1 MKEQA
6 QALLPSLCS
15 RENPM
20 SEPFGKMME
29 VLLLVLPLGGA
40 VMLRFFGG
48 QELFSRQVR
57 RIALGG
63 IFLVLSVLVFLTKT
77 HSGGLPGMSLTGVL
91 LLLAVWFPVALLVE
105 IEKEQGQTSGVL
117 SFLLLFFST
126 GFVLSPFPS
135 LVLLFWGG
143 VLGTTYLL
151 FRMFYGSRPT
161 GNLPFALPALLSCAL
176 FSMTFFPSSRSFA
189 SLAFLLFLPFFPFQR
204 WMSFTPRTGSATVWT
219 AVRLVLFIL
228 SAWGI
233 RRWAPL
239 PFSGEDSAFLV
250 FLCLS
255 GLAQIQ
261 GALLALGEPVARKRI
276 AAAIFSQMALL
287 TPIVLME
294 FPRHAGRSM
303 VLVLSLL
310 FPALA
315 LSRLTDHLER
325 ETRRQNLSD
334 MGGLFREMP
343 RADRLFFFFVL
354 MISAMPG
361 SGLFSGVLASERG
374 TVGPV
379 FWGWVGMAIAGVVL
393 VQWALWQ
400 AWEQI
405 FLGRP
410 KEGALPMSDIT
421 SGSAGL
427 MGVSFLPLLI
437 LAIWPEILDRLLSSP
452 GAGK

>member
-1 MKEQA
+1 MKEPA
-6 QALLPSLCS
+6 EALLRKLFS
-15 RENPM
+15 RESPM

-29 VLLLVLPLGGA
+29 EFLLAVPLGGA
-40 VMLRFFGG
+40 IGVRIFGR
-48 QELFSRQVR
+48 QEAISRQVR
-57 RIALGG
+57 RVGLGVMVLIVAFLLILQRIPSEDFQALPVIGLL
-63 IFLVLSVLVFLTKT
+63 ILLTVW
-77 HSGGLPGMSLTGVL
+77 LP
-91 LLLAVWFPVALLVE
+91 AALLVK
-105 IEKEQGQTSGVL
+105 IEKEQGQTSGIL
-117 SFLLLFFST
+117 GFLLLFFAA

-135 LVLLFWGG
+135 LALLFWWG
-143 VLGTTYLL
+143 VMGASYLL

-161 GNLPFALPALLSCAL
+161 GNLPFALPALLSCLL
-176 FSMTFFPSSRSFA
+176 FPLMFFPSFRSFA
-189 SLAFLLFLPFFPFQR
+189 SLSFLLFMPFFPFQR

-228 SAWGI
+228 SVWGI

-239 PFSGEDSAFLV
+239 PFSEGDTAFDV
-250 FLCLS
+250 FLGLS

-287 TPIVLME
+287 TPIVLLE
-294 FPRHAGRSM
+294 FPRSPGRSM
-303 VLVLSLL
+303 VLIFSLL

-315 LSRLTDHLER
+315 LGLLTDHLER

-361 SGLFSGVLASERG
+361 SGLFSAVLAADAG
-374 TVGPV
+374 KVDHV
-379 FWGWVGMAIAGVVL
+379 FWVWVGVVIAGVVL
-393 VQWALWQ
+393 LQWALWQ

-405 FLGRP
+405 FLGLP
-410 KEGALPMSDIT
+410 KKGALPVSDISSCT
-421 SGSAGL
+421 AGL
-427 MGVSFLPLLI
+427 MGFSLLPLVF
-437 LAIWPEILDRLLSSP
+437 LAVWPEILDKVLWSP
-452 GAGK
+452 GGGK

>member
-1 MKEQA
+1 
-6 QALLPSLCS
+6 
-15 RENPM
+15 M
-20 SEPFGKMME
+20 SEPFGKIME
-29 VLLLVLPLGGA
+29 VLLLFLPLGGA
-40 VMLRFFGG
+40 VVLRFFGRR
-48 QELFSRQVR
+48 ERLSRQVR

-63 IFLVLSVLVFLTKT
+63 MLLALSFLLLLTQT
-77 HSGGLPGMSLTGVL
+77 HSGELPGMSLTGIL
-91 LLLAVWFPVALLVE
+91 LLLAVWVPVTLLVK
-105 IEKEQGQTSGVL
+105 IEKEQGRTSGAL
-117 SFLLLFFST
+117 SFLLLFFSA

-135 LVLLFWGG
+135 LVLPFWGG

-161 GNLPFALPALLSCAL
+161 GNLPFALPALLSLAL

-204 WMSFTPRTGSATVWT
+204 WMSFTPRTGSTTAWT

-239 PFSGEDSAFLV
+239 PFSGGDSAFDV

-287 TPIVLME
+287 TPVVLME

-303 VLVLSLL
+303 VLVFSLL

-343 RADRLFFFFVL
+343 RTDRLFFFFVL
-354 MISAMPG
+354 MLSAMPG
-361 SGLFSGVLASERG
+361 SGLFSGVLAFDTG
-374 TVGPV
+374 AVDPV
-379 FWGWVGMAIAGVVL
+379 FWVWVGMAISGVVL

-405 FLGRP
+405 FLGQP
-410 KEGALPMSDIT
+410 KKGALPMSDI
-421 SGSAGL
+421 SSRSAGL

-437 LAIWPEILDRLLSSP
+437 LAIWPEILDRILSGP